1 MNICNARP
9 SQAAEI
15 ARLIMTAMNHECCRY
30 FTGSNHSLAEFERV
44 MTRLVTSADSQYSY
58 LNTLTALD
66 DDGKV
71 AGICVTYDG
80 ADLHRLREAFVQAA
94 KEAFGRDFSQMDDET
109 APGEL
114 YIDSLAVDSPYRGQ
128 GIATA
133 LLQSAVEKAK
143 TLRLPAIGLLVD
155 KGNPDAERLY
165 RRVGFSWVGD
175 SQWGGHPMRHL
186 QIKFG
191 PNDAK
196 E

>member
-58 LNTLTALD
+58 RNTLTALD

-128 GIATA
+128 GIATDEIA
-133 LLQSAVEKAK
+133 HVWERYYKSSTHHVRPTDGSGLGLSIVKEILAMHRADFDVESQLGKGSTFWFELPLEK
-143 TLRLPAIGLLVD
+143 TR
-155 KGNPDAERLY
+155 
-165 RRVGFSWVGD
+165 
-175 SQWGGHPMRHL
+175 
-186 QIKFG
+186 
-191 PNDAK
+191 
-196 E
+196 